1 MTAPRMALKH
11 GEITDRIIG
20 CFYEVYNELGHGFLE
35 SVYREALT
43 VALEAAG
50 LRVQREAPIPVW
62 FKGHTV
68 GEYRADLLVDGLVI
82 VEIKVARALEPS
94 HEAQLIHYLK
104 ATRVEV
110 GLLLNFGP
118 RPYVKRV
125 VFDNPLKKIR
135 ENPCESVV
143 RV

>member
-20 CFYEVYNELGHGFLE
+20 CFYEAYNELGHGFLE

-62 FKGHTV
+62 FKGHIV